1 MLPKSF
7 EVDFPSSPSSFTFW
21 TGGGG
26 NGRMKPHS
34 LIQREAFWSLYFI
47 LVFDKVY
54 TFTRSHRIIYALQ
67 FLPCAWRAVPI
78 FRAKNQIK
86 HSSFMKSLP
95 TFFLLCFS
103 LWISP
108 FFSRIVFEFISWAE
122 NKKCKQLNGKSDEE
136 KNIESRSALT
146 KVCENYENEEKK
158 C

>member
-1 MLPKSF
+1 MLAASNYFVRRLVLCCQSHLKLISRRRRRRSHSGRG
-7 EVDFPSSPSSFTFW
+7 E
-21 TGGGG
+21 GG

-95 TFFLLCFS
+95 TFFRLCFS
-103 LWISP
+103 L
-108 FFSRIVFEFISWAE
+108 
-122 NKKCKQLNGKSDEE
+122 
-136 KNIESRSALT
+136 
-146 KVCENYENEEKK
+146 
-158 C
+158 

>member
-1 MLPKSF
+1 MLAASNYFVRRLVLCCQSHLKLISRRRRRRSHSGRG
-7 EVDFPSSPSSFTFW
+7 E
-21 TGGGG
+21 GG

-95 TFFLLCFS
+95 TFFYSVFLCEFRR
-103 LWISP
+103 
-108 FFSRIVFEFISWAE
+108 FFPELY
-122 NKKCKQLNGKSDEE
+122 LNSFHGPRT
-136 KNIESRSALT
+136 KNA
-146 KVCENYENEEKK
+146 NN
-158 C
+158 